1 MAKSK
6 EQYIAERTDDYEL
19 DLYSFSLID
28 ENTVKRLRRDG
39 EIELPAKKI
48 NVPKDERWNTKQMG
62 SKLLAGIMNG
72 DSIPKIAQSLGE
84 VIGNNSA
91 SAVRNARTMV
101 TSAENHGRLDSYK
114 NLEKQGVVQKKVWM
128 ATADDR
134 TRASHIDIDG
144 EEQDLDAP
152 FTNGCMF
159 PADGKAPAEEV
170 WNCRC
175 SMRTHIVGFR
185 KADGSIS
192 PVNYERD
199 RTIHNEQMEAE
210 KQRRGIE
217 EKKEP
222 AKQPVVKPKG
232 DEQAY
237 NALVVRAN
245 ANKVAYNDVAELQKT
260 LTEDEII
267 DKLAG
272 GDMTK
277 GSCASLALAYCGNKV
292 GFDVTDFRGGNSQ
305 ALFSRGGWRNAMQVA
320 NAQVQQTIVSKE
332 ATGVAKIIKNIDMN
346 KEYML
351 VCGGHASIIRN
362 TSEGLQYLELQSKTK
377 NGWKPF
383 EFTQTYK
390 ATKYDFA
397 TSKVVEYDKTVKTT
411 VADTLNLRFGC
422 RKTRGGICYLS
433 EVDSFQN
440 TEEFRGA
447 LGYINTAIDKQM
459 KGATGGIK

>member
-6 EQYIAERTDDYEL
+6 QQYIAERTDDYEL

-39 EIELPAKKI
+39 EIELPARKI

-144 EEQDLDAP
+144 EEQDLDTP

-199 RTIHNEQMEAE
+199 RTIHDEQMDAERKERGIDKIMQKVEREITKPVIEFTPATTIAEAE
-210 KQRRGIE
+210 EYARQNFVVENNWAGEGTVSYKGISLE
-217 EKKEP
+217 
-222 AKQPVVKPKG
+222 
-232 DEQAY
+232 
-237 NALVVRAN
+237 NAN
-245 ANKVAYNDVAELQKT
+245 AINEEFTKLFAENDLPRLRNIGVMNFRQNIWKDSKDAPMAYRAMFDGEIFFNPTILKNAKSLDAYIKKGQEAFDFCINNMDKFSGKQLDMVKLYAKAGRQTIAETTDNPIKAMLDHEVGHHIDHQILMKNKDFVEVTKAGMDEYGIKLSGYALHTRGEYVAE
-260 LTEDEII
+260 
-267 DKLAG
+267 
-272 GDMTK
+272 
-277 GSCASLALAYCGNKV
+277 SFCAYINGVDGVDPALAKI
-292 GFDVTDFRGGNSQ
+292 F
-305 ALFSRGGWRNAMQVA
+305 
-320 NAQVQQTIVSKE
+320 SKE
-332 ATGVAKIIKNIDMN
+332 VQ
-346 KEYML
+346 
-351 VCGGHASIIRN
+351 R
-362 TSEGLQYLELQSKTK
+362 
-377 NGWKPF
+377 
-383 EFTQTYK
+383 
-390 ATKYDFA
+390 
-397 TSKVVEYDKTVKTT
+397 
-411 VADTLNLRFGC
+411 
-422 RKTRGGICYLS
+422 
-433 EVDSFQN
+433 
-440 TEEFRGA
+440 
-447 LGYINTAIDKQM
+447 
-459 KGATGGIK
+459 